1 MPFFGVPIRNG
12 LPIGLGSV
20 AGFGVQQF
28 DPSQLFEGG
37 TVAGAWYDPSD
48 LSTMFD
54 TSVGTTPMAMPG
66 QGSAVSVGLMLDKSQ
81 GLVLSA
87 NDITGFTPALNGT
100 ATAATYNSTTGA
112 GTAART
118 NSSNISY
125 LIKTGLTGNRVYKI
139 TVTNTGSSNL
149 QVRQNGYSVGLFTV
163 VPGATVSGLV
173 TTYTHT
179 DVSIVP
185 SVDGTTIAFTI
196 VSFQQ
201 MAGNHAVSIAPG
213 SSTSRPEL
221 RARVNLLTYSEE
233 FDNGAW
239 SKLNFLAFGSGS
251 VVNATTAP
259 NGTIT
264 ADLLVPNTTAAA
276 EHYVDVGPSTVVVSG
291 TTYTLSW
298 SAKAAGYKWLR
309 LAFNSA
315 IAPAN
320 ERAAW
325 FDVET
330 GAVGTVQSNV
340 TASIQSQGDGWYR
353 CSISRSVTTSTTTT
367 FGFASITNA
376 DQGLGFTANGT
387 SGMYWWGADL
397 RPANIGA
404 NVPAYQRIADADT
417 YDTNG
422 FPLYLR
428 FDGLDDGMYT
438 PANLNLSA
446 TDKVGV
452 FAGVRKLSDATI
464 GTITELSSN
473 ASTTNGTFQLRGPA
487 TNGAQNYYATVSGT
501 SVAEYLPAT
510 FAAPISNVVSS
521 IMDIAGAS
529 ISTELIP
536 RVNGIVEQDSPSGS
550 AGTGNFGTYPLYI
563 GSRNNSTFWLNGHLY
578 SLAVVGSAVSAG
590 NIAAME
596 NWVAGKTGIQI

>member
-48 LSTMFD
+48 LTTMFT
-54 TSVGTTPMAMPG
+54 TSDGTTPVTMPG
-66 QGSAVSVGLMLDKSQ
+66 QGTPVSVGLMLDKSQ
-81 GLVLSA
+81 GLVLGSELVT
-87 NDITGFTPALNGT
+87 NGDFSNGT
-100 ATAATYNSTTGA
+100 TGWTAFNAIISNVSNTLKVDDSASA
-112 GTAART
+112 GS
-118 NSSNISY
+118 NSSAVQQLS
-125 LIKTGLTGNRVYKI
+125 LTSLKWYKL
-139 TVTNTGSSNL
+139 T
-149 QVRQNGYSVGLFTV
+149 FTV
-163 VPGATVSGLV
+163 VTTDANGWSLSLSPNATTTTAAQPLVSG
-173 TTYTHT
+173 TTTGTKTVYFLASTNNYLY
-179 DVSIVP
+179 VSVNGTGISYFDNI
-185 SVDGTTIAFTI
+185 SVRELP
-196 VSFQQ
+196 
-201 MAGNHAVSIAPG
+201 GNHAIAFNN
-213 SSTSRPEL
+213 TTARPEL

-233 FDNGAW
+233 FNNGVW
-239 SKLNFLAFGSGS
+239 VTLNTA
-251 VVNATTAP
+251 VTANTTIAP
-259 NGTIT
+259 TGTISADTLT
-264 ADLLVPNTTAAA
+264 ASAGNA
-276 EHYVDVGPSTVVVSG
+276 EHYIRQDIAASSGARTFSIYIKAGSHSFVQLIHTSSSGYYVNFNVSTGVVG
-291 TTYTLSW
+291 
-298 SAKAAGYKWLR
+298 AAGTR
-309 LAFNSA
+309 SA
-315 IAPAN
+315 GSIEPVGNGWFRCVAVFDGT
-320 ERAAW
+320 AAYGAGIR
-325 FDVET
+325 VYIIGNNTATYAEIYNALGTET
-330 GAVGTVQSNV
+330 VY
-340 TASIQSQGDGWYR
+340 I
-353 CSISRSVTTSTTTT
+353 
-367 FGFASITNA
+367 
-376 DQGLGFTANGT
+376 
-387 SGMYWWGADL
+387 WGADL

-404 NVPAYQRIADADT
+404 NIPAYQRIADANT

-428 FDGLDDGMYT
+428 FDGIDDGMYT